1 MPPNNDQYRH
11 SIISTPRFELKARWS
26 ISRTLSFNWLICRR
40 LSSIPRGSIVA
51 SHLSL
56 PAIDRKASS
65 VIPDE
70 LLDSEDSKPI
80 LDTLKEMI
88 NFTLL
93 SNPIFMLV
101 GLSNIFGMIGFYVP
115 FVYLPNM
122 AVLKGIALEDANF
135 LISIIGKSHLNLWYQ
150 ALTYDCSLGFRNFQY
165 HWQSFVRMVFWL
177 FMGRFLISDKHSHSP
192 KWHNHLCPSIL
203 HLLCSL
209 YMYGLGLWVLCGH
222 LYLFNFN
229 W

>member
-1 MPPNNDQYRH
+1 MVAQFLIWLMSMKCHPTMINTGILSSQLPG
-11 SIISTPRFELKARWS
+11 LKAKLS
-26 ISRTLSFNWLICRR
+26 IPKMLLLNSLTCRR

-80 LDTLKEMI
+80 WDTLKEMI

-135 LISIIGKSHLNLWYQ
+135 LISIIGKSPPLNL
-150 ALTYDCSLGFRNFQY
+150 
-165 HWQSFVRMVFWL
+165 
-177 FMGRFLISDKHSHSP
+177 
-192 KWHNHLCPSIL
+192 
-203 HLLCSL
+203 
-209 YMYGLGLWVLCGH
+209 
-222 LYLFNFN
+222 
-229 W
+229 

>member
-1 MPPNNDQYRH
+1 M
-11 SIISTPRFELKARWS
+11 
-26 ISRTLSFNWLICRR
+26 
-40 LSSIPRGSIVA
+40 A

-80 LDTLKEMI
+80 WDTLKEMI

-135 LISIIGKSHLNLWYQ
+135 LISIIGKSPLNLSFET
-150 ALTYDCSLGFRNFQY
+150 LTFSYSLDFRNF
-165 HWQSFVRMVFWL
+165 
-177 FMGRFLISDKHSHSP
+177 
-192 KWHNHLCPSIL
+192 
-203 HLLCSL
+203 
-209 YMYGLGLWVLCGH
+209 
-222 LYLFNFN
+222 
-229 W
+229 